1 MGSIEVAAVQCVT
14 ERVPAR
20 QSKVCVDA
28 RHPVVANGMMTD
40 GNVITGGVIVSAIV
54 LTLIAIFGPAIRTWY
69 RSARDKLLAATAR
82 RRIEK

>member
-1 MGSIEVAAVQCVT
+1 
-14 ERVPAR
+14 
-20 QSKVCVDA
+20 
-28 RHPVVANGMMTD
+28 VANGMMTD

-69 RSARDKLLAATAR
+69 RSARDKLLAAAAR